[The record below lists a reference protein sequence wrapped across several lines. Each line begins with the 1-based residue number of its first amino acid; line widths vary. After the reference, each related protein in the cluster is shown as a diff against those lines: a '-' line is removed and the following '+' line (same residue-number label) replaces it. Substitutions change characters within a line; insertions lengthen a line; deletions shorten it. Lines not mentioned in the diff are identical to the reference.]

1 MKMTLLAGC
10 RERATPP
17 FPHAAYAL
25 HCGTLA
31 LHRECQ
37 PSSPLDVVDGLAS
50 ITRKAWFSSVGADDN
65 DDNRTTQ

>member
-1 MKMTLLAGC
+1 MTLLAGC
-10 RERATPP
+10 RVRATSP

-25 HCGTLA
+25 HRTLA

-65 DDNRTTQ
+65 DDNRATQ